1 MLVNSYWVEDPFT
14 ARPIKHFLLNYSNM
28 AITRLL
34 LEAATDN
41 FTMGNYTSNFTDDI
55 VSDIEIPYAEA
66 DDSGAVML
74 KAVGSFMLIFL
85 SFFLR

>member
-1 MLVNSYWVEDPFT
+1 
-14 ARPIKHFLLNYSNM
+14 M

-34 LEAATDN
+34 LEAVTEN
-41 FTMGNYTSNFTDDI
+41 FTMGNYTSDFVVDN

>member
-1 MLVNSYWVEDPFT
+1 
-14 ARPIKHFLLNYSNM
+14 M

-41 FTMGNYTSNFTDDI
+41 FTGNATLSP
-55 VSDIEIPYAEA
+55 SDYEIPYVD

>member
-1 MLVNSYWVEDPFT
+1 MLQGSNILVREI
-14 ARPIKHFLLNYSNM
+14 IKHFLLTYSNM

-34 LEAATDN
+34 LEAASANATEN
-41 FTMGNYTSNFTDDI
+41 ATM
-55 VSDIEIPYAEA
+55 VSDDYEIVYA
-66 DDSGAVML
+66 SGAVML

>member
-1 MLVNSYWVEDPFT
+1 MLQGSNISV
-14 ARPIKHFLLNYSNM
+14 RKIIKHFLLTYSNM

-34 LEAATDN
+34 LEAASANATEN
-41 FTMGNYTSNFTDDI
+41 ATM
-55 VSDIEIPYAEA
+55 VSDDYEIVYA
-66 DDSGAVML
+66 SGAVML

>member
-1 MLVNSYWVEDPFT
+1 
-14 ARPIKHFLLNYSNM
+14 M

-34 LEAATDN
+34 LEAASENLTMDN
-41 FTMGNYTSNFTDDI
+41 ET
-55 VSDIEIPYAEA
+55 IPYAE
-66 DDSGAVML
+66 DDTSGAVML

>member
-1 MLVNSYWVEDPFT
+1 M
-14 ARPIKHFLLNYSNM
+14 RKIIKHFLLNYSNM

-34 LEAATDN
+34 LEAASANATEN
-41 FTMGNYTSNFTDDI
+41 ATM
-55 VSDIEIPYAEA
+55 VSDDDYEIVYA
-66 DDSGAVML
+66 SGAVML

>member
-1 MLVNSYWVEDPFT
+1 VNSYWEEDPFT

-34 LEAATDN
+34 LEAVTEN
-41 FTMGNYTSNFTDDI
+41 FTMGNYTSDFVVDN

>member
-1 MLVNSYWVEDPFT
+1 MLQGSNISV
-14 ARPIKHFLLNYSNM
+14 RKIIKHFLLNYSNM

-34 LEAATDN
+34 LETASANATEN
-41 FTMGNYTSNFTDDI
+41 ATM
-55 VSDIEIPYAEA
+55 VSDDYEIVYA
-66 DDSGAVML
+66 SGAVML

>member
-1 MLVNSYWVEDPFT
+1 MLQGSNILVREI
-14 ARPIKHFLLNYSNM
+14 IKHFLLNYSNM

-34 LEAATDN
+34 LEAASANATEN
-41 FTMGNYTSNFTDDI
+41 ATM
-55 VSDIEIPYAEA
+55 VSDDDYEIVYA
-66 DDSGAVML
+66 SGAVML

>member
-1 MLVNSYWVEDPFT
+1 
-14 ARPIKHFLLNYSNM
+14 M

-34 LEAATDN
+34 LEAASEN
-41 FTMGNYTSNFTDDI
+41 FMGNATMPP
-55 VSDIEIPYAEA
+55 SDYEIPYAE
-66 DDSGAVML
+66 DDNSGAVML

>member
-1 MLVNSYWVEDPFT
+1 V
-14 ARPIKHFLLNYSNM
+14 RKIIKHFLLNYSNM

-34 LEAATDN
+34 LEAASEN
-41 FTMGNYTSNFTDDI
+41 FTGNATMPP
-55 VSDIEIPYAEA
+55 SDYEIPYVDD

>member
-1 MLVNSYWVEDPFT
+1 M
-14 ARPIKHFLLNYSNM
+14 RKIIKHFLLNYSNM

-34 LEAATDN
+34 LEAASANSTEN
-41 FTMGNYTSNFTDDI
+41 VTMAPDDY
-55 VSDIEIPYAEA
+55 EIDYA
-66 DDSGAVML
+66 SGAVML

>member
-1 MLVNSYWVEDPFT
+1 MVGRFT
-14 ARPIKHFLLNYSNM
+14 AQPIKHFLLTYSNR

-34 LEAATDN
+34 EAASANATEN
-41 FTMGNYTSNFTDDI
+41 MTM
-55 VSDIEIPYAEA
+55 VSDDDYEIVYA
-66 DDSGAVML
+66 SGAVML

>member
-1 MLVNSYWVEDPFT
+1 
-14 ARPIKHFLLNYSNM
+14 M

-34 LEAATDN
+34 LEAATEN

-66 DDSGAVML
+66 DDSGACL
-74 KAVGSFMLIFL
+74 LYTSDAADE
-85 SFFLR
+85 

>member
-1 MLVNSYWVEDPFT
+1 MPENLCWVAGRFT
-14 ARPIKHFLLNYSNM
+14 ARLIKHFLLNYSNM

-34 LEAATDN
+34 LEAASANATEN
-41 FTMGNYTSNFTDDI
+41 ATM
-55 VSDIEIPYAEA
+55 VSDDYEIVYA
-66 DDSGAVML
+66 SGAVML

>member
-1 MLVNSYWVEDPFT
+1 MLQGSNISV
-14 ARPIKHFLLNYSNM
+14 RKIIKHFLLNYSNM

-34 LEAATDN
+34 LEAASANATEN
-41 FTMGNYTSNFTDDI
+41 ATM
-55 VSDIEIPYAEA
+55 VSDDDYEIVYA
-66 DDSGAVML
+66 SGAVML